1 MTRRAMSPVSE
12 EELEKP
18 RLARATISSIIGES
32 DAIQEI
38 LRTIGRLTKS
48 ELNVLITGESG
59 TGKELVARALFKNS
73 LRRRKPFVAI
83 NVAAIPVDL
92 LESELFGHEKGAFTG
107 ANKRRIG
114 SFEQARGGTL
124 FLDEIGSMPHEL
136 QSRLLRVLSEGKFF
150 RVGGTNQISVNVRII
165 AATNQNLE
173 ARIEKNIFRSDLYH
187 RLNAVRIK
195 LPPVR
200 ERVDDIPTL
209 VQHFLQQSA
218 RQLNI
223 PGKLLSPDAL
233 KCMVQ
238 YNWPGNVREV
248 ENVCQLITVTNP
260 AQTISVTDL
269 PLEIRS
275 HGELQKDLARAHDWK
290 LPLRLVVH
298 QLMHQGEEEFGNTLR
313 EEFEVVLAQSAY
325 EYTGSK
331 KDAARQLGWHRNT
344 VARRLKSSIGKNLID
359 D

>member
-1 MTRRAMSPVSE
+1 MNPVPE
-12 EELEKP
+12 EKLEKP
-18 RLARATISSIIGES
+18 RLARATISSIIGKS
-32 DAIQEI
+32 HAMQEI
-38 LRTIGRLTKS
+38 LLTIGRLTKS

-59 TGKELVARALFKNS
+59 TGKELVARAIFKNS

-92 LESELFGHEKGAFTG
+92 LEAQLFGHEKGAFTG
-107 ANKRRIG
+107 AYKRRIG

-124 FLDEIGSMPHEL
+124 FLDEIGNMPYNL

-150 RVGGTNQISVNVRII
+150 RVGGANQVSVNVRII

-173 ARIEKNIFRSDLYH
+173 AHIEKNTFRSDLYH
-187 RLNAVRIK
+187 RLNAVRVK

-200 ERVDDIPTL
+200 ERIDDIPVL

-218 RQLNI
+218 KQLNT
-223 PGKLLSPDAL
+223 PGKSLSPDAL
-233 KCMVQ
+233 KCMAQ
-238 YNWPGNVREV
+238 YSWPGNVREI
-248 ENVCQLITVTNP
+248 ENVCQLITVMNP

-298 QLMHQGEEEFGNTLR
+298 QLMHQGEEEFGKTLKN
-313 EEFEVVLAQSAY
+313 EFEVVLAQSAY

-331 KDAARQLGWHRNT
+331 TETARQLGWHRNT
-344 VARRLKSSIGKNLID
+344 VAKRLKSSIGKNLID

>member
-1 MTRRAMSPVSE
+1 MTRRVISTVSE
-12 EELEKP
+12 GGVEKP
-18 RLARATISSIIGES
+18 RLARATISSIIGKS
-32 DAIQEI
+32 DAMQDI
-38 LRTIGRLTKS
+38 LRTIGRLAKS

-59 TGKELVARALFKNS
+59 TGKELVAQALFKNS

-92 LESELFGHEKGAFTG
+92 LESELFGYERGAFTG
-107 ANKRRIG
+107 ASKRRIG
-114 SFEQARGGTL
+114 GFEQAKRGTL
-124 FLDEIGSMPHEL
+124 FLDEIGSMPYEL
-136 QSRLLRVLSEGKFF
+136 QSRLLQVLSEGRFF
-150 RVGGTNQISVNVRII
+150 RVGGTNQVSVNVRII

-173 ARIEKNIFRSDLYH
+173 ARIEKNTFRSDLYH

-200 ERVDDIPTL
+200 KRVDDIPVL
-209 VQHFLQQSA
+209 VQHFLRQSA
-218 RQLNI
+218 RQLDM

-238 YNWPGNVREV
+238 YNWPGNVREI
-248 ENVCQLITVTNP
+248 ENVCQLITAMTP
-260 AQTISVTDL
+260 AQTISITDL

-275 HGELQKDLARAHDWK
+275 HGELQKDLARTYDWK
-290 LPLRLVVH
+290 VPLRLVVH

-313 EEFEVVLAQSAY
+313 HEFEVVLAQSAY
-325 EYTGSK
+325 ECTGSK

-344 VARRLKSSIGKNLID
+344 VARRLKSSIGKDLID